1 MLRASISTTTRSCV
15 AGQWAANPL
24 LSYEEFSLGGEG
36 YGRGYDYG
44 ELSGEHGT
52 AFSGEL
58 RYGSSLTWQWLSEYQ
73 LYGFYDIGAVWNETG
88 NDDYALDHLSSAGA
102 GFRLR
107 MNDHLRTGFEAA
119 KPLDKSVS
127 TTGDH
132 DWRFFFSAIAT
143 Y

>member
-1 MLRASISTTTRSCV
+1 M
-15 AGQWAANPL
+15 AGQWSADPL
-24 LSYEEFSLGGEG
+24 LSYEEFSLGGET

-44 ELSGEHGT
+44 EISGEHGA

-58 RYGSSLTWQWLSEYQ
+58 RYGSNLNWRWLSEYQ
-73 LYGFYDIGAVWNETG
+73 LYGFYDVGAVWNETSG
-88 NDDYALDHLSSAGA
+88 DKYTMDHLSSAGT

-107 MNDHLRTGFEAA
+107 LNDTLRTGFEAA
-119 KPLDKSVS
+119 KPLDRRVS
-127 TTGDH
+127 STGDR